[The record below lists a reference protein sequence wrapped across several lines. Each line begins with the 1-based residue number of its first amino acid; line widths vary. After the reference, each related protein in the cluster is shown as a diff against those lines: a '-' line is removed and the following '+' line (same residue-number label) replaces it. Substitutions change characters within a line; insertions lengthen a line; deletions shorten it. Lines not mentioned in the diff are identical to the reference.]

1 VWIVVREYSDIYES
15 IYSSD
20 NKINVKILSC
30 DEQNVR
36 SNDEENVSDSSSM
49 QHGIWAKTASEQP
62 CFPFT
67 DKTDINIDLGDPSIP
82 LEYFCKPEI
91 AEVIARE
98 TNRYAQI
105 FLENA

>member
-1 VWIVVREYSDIYES
+1 MWIVAREYSDIYES

-30 DEQNVR
+30 GEQSV
-36 SNDEENVSDSSSM
+36 SWNDEENVSDSSSM

-67 DKTDINIDLGDPSIP
+67 DKTDINIDLGDPSNP
-82 LEYFCKPEI
+82 LEYFCTPEI
-91 AEVIARE
+91 MEVIARE
-98 TNRYAQI
+98 TNRYAQN
-105 FLENA
+105 FLGNT